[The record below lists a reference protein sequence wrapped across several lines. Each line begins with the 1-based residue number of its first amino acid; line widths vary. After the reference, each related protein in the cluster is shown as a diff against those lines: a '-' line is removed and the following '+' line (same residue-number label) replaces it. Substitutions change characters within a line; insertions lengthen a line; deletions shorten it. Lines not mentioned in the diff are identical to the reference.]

1 MKAPGWQEYGK
12 LSYAGAGSYTQI
24 DALPALCTTWRK
36 RPLSS
41 KPQVKQLKTGP
52 VSSVGRASPW

>member
-1 MKAPGWQEYGK
+1 MTALGRQEYGK

-24 DALPALCTTWRK
+24 DALPALRTTWRK
-36 RPLSS
+36 RPLGS
-41 KPQVKQLKTGP
+41 KSQVKQVKTGP